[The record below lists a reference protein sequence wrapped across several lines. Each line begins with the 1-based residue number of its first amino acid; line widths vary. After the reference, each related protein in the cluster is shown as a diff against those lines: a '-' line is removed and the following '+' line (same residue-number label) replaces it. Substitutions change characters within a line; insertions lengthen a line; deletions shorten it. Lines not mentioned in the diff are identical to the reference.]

1 MIDEIARKYGI
12 PRWLSVVKNSPVN
25 SGNTGVIPGSGSFPV
40 GGNCNPLQ
48 YSCWDNPMDRGA
60 WLATVRRVT
69 KNKTGLSTQADED
82 IVLSL
87 IIAKFHYYLKMSS

>member
-1 MIDEIARKYGI
+1 
-12 PRWLSVVKNSPVN
+12 
-25 SGNTGVIPGSGSFPV
+25 
-40 GGNCNPLQ
+40 
-48 YSCWDNPMDRGA
+48 MDRGA
-60 WLATVRRVT
+60 WLATVHRVT